1 MSKFQNYL
9 KTFDIT
15 STLTEEDIDKTLALL
30 QIYGPAVRRTAS
42 RIGEMEEECYEGRR
56 QSISD
61 FINLAIDY
69 DRDTDRKRIADRLAE
84 MGHSM
89 QLLSVMEDAL
99 VLVKDTPPNG
109 GTYFNILQARYFDVY
124 CTSNEEAYLNLG
136 ISSSTY
142 YRHIKP
148 AIRAYCRVSTMSEM
162 QAESFEIQQQYYSE
176 CIAKHPNWVLVRIYA
191 DEGISA
197 TSVKNRKEFNQMIE
211 DCQAGK
217 IDMIITKSVSRFA
230 RNVVDCIKYAR
241 MLRSLS
247 PPVSI
252 YFETENINTLSQNG
266 ELLLTVLAA
275 FAQDESVNKSISV
288 AWGIRQR
295 FAKGIPKLVKP
306 YGYQLEDN
314 KLIVDEE
321 EAGVV
326 IRIFAFYLGGKTPY
340 EIAKILTSEGIPSPT
355 GKSHWTVSSVTYIL
369 GNDRYC
375 GDIIMQKSICVDL
388 FAHKRVRNLGQ
399 AERFRVRGVHTPL
412 VSKED
417 WREVKNRVSMPDRE
431 AVILEDITGEGVLA
445 ELHPIQFKEDI
456 DI

>member
-1 MSKFQNYL
+1 MSELVVNAILHY
-9 KTFDIT
+9 T
-15 STLTEEDIDKTLALL
+15 SCPEAANEFGRDWVVSIVKDVVRDMVTNGELQAVSQPTSPKSESPTLA
-30 QIYGPAVRRTAS
+30 A
-42 RIGEMEEECYEGRR
+42 
-56 QSISD
+56 D
-61 FINLAIDY
+61 DLAD
-69 DRDTDRKRIADRLAE
+69 LGGV
-84 MGHSM
+84 MGMFRS
-89 QLLSVMEDAL
+89 
-99 VLVKDTPPNG
+99 
-109 GTYFNILQARYFDVY
+109 
-124 CTSNEEAYLNLG
+124 
-136 ISSSTY
+136 
-142 YRHIKP
+142 
-148 AIRAYCRVSTMSEM
+148 
-162 QAESFEIQQQYYSE
+162 
-176 CIAKHPNWVLVRIYA
+176 
-191 DEGISA
+191 
-197 TSVKNRKEFNQMIE
+197 
-211 DCQAGK
+211 
-217 IDMIITKSVSRFA
+217 
-230 RNVVDCIKYAR
+230 

-314 KLIVDEE
+314 KLIVDED

-340 EIAKILTSEGIPSPT
+340 EIAKILTSEGIPSPA

-399 AERFRVRGVHTPL
+399 AERFRVRDAHTPL

-445 ELHPIQFKEDI
+445 ELHPIQFKEDV

>member
-1 MSKFQNYL
+1 
-9 KTFDIT
+9 
-15 STLTEEDIDKTLALL
+15 
-30 QIYGPAVRRTAS
+30 
-42 RIGEMEEECYEGRR
+42 
-56 QSISD
+56 
-61 FINLAIDY
+61 
-69 DRDTDRKRIADRLAE
+69 
-84 MGHSM
+84 
-89 QLLSVMEDAL
+89 
-99 VLVKDTPPNG
+99 
-109 GTYFNILQARYFDVY
+109 
-124 CTSNEEAYLNLG
+124 
-136 ISSSTY
+136 
-142 YRHIKP
+142 
-148 AIRAYCRVSTMSEM
+148 
-162 QAESFEIQQQYYSE
+162 
-176 CIAKHPNWVLVRIYA
+176 
-191 DEGISA
+191 
-197 TSVKNRKEFNQMIE
+197 MIE